1 MGDPSANKQVF
12 NSVADSYDD
21 LALKP
26 AEHRALELLGR
37 RLHEMDMLDL
47 GVGAGRTGYT
57 FAPLVR
63 RYVGLDYSPRMLERA
78 RSLLGERDGVELVL
92 GEASDLSPVEG
103 EFDFVL
109 FSFNGIDAVGHE
121 QRLRILAE
129 VRRVLRP
136 GGHFLFS
143 THSTGALP
151 LQTTQERSPR
161 FRGSALYELY
171 ARLTDIPFGRRV
183 RRINRSLDL
192 ELARERGW
200 IIVPGRGHDFQIDDY
215 YVDPEYQVGQL
226 REAGFEVEA
235 IYDVAGRDVELP
247 HRGRDPWLDYLCRP
261 SG

>member
-1 MGDPSANKQVF
+1 VSGPDSNKRVF
-12 NSVADSYDD
+12 DSVANTYTD

-26 AEHRALELLGR
+26 AERRALALLGH

-78 RSLLGERDGVELVL
+78 RDLLGKDEQVELVL
-92 GEASDLSPVEG
+92 GDASDLSVAEG

-121 QRLRILAE
+121 GRLKILGE
-129 VRRVLRP
+129 VRGALRP
-136 GGHFLFS
+136 DGYFLFS
-143 THSTGALP
+143 SHSTGALP
-151 LQTTQERSPR
+151 LDTKQERSPR
-161 FRGSALYELY
+161 FRGSRLYELY
-171 ARLTDIPFGRRV
+171 ARLTDISYGRRI

-192 ELARERGW
+192 KVASERGW

-215 YVDPEYQVGQL
+215 YIDPKHQVEQL
-226 REAGFEVEA
+226 REVGFDVEA
-235 IYDVAGRDVELP
+235 IYDLAGRDVALP
-247 HRGRDPWLDYLCRP
+247 FRGRDPWLDYLCRVR
-261 SG
+261 G

>member
-1 MGDPSANKQVF
+1 MDGSGANRRVF
-12 NSVADSYDD
+12 DSVADSYDD

-26 AEHRALELLGR
+26 AERRVLELLGP
-37 RLHEMDMLDL
+37 RLREMDMLDL

-78 RSLLGERDGVELVL
+78 RGLLGEGVELVQGDAGNL
-92 GEASDLSPVEG
+92 AAVDG

-121 QRLRILAE
+121 ERLRILAE

-136 GGHFLFS
+136 GGCFLFS

-151 LQTTQERSPR
+151 LATRQERSPR
-161 FRGSALYELY
+161 LRRSRLYRLY
-171 ARLTDIPFGRRV
+171 ARLTDIPFGWRV
-183 RRINRSLDL
+183 RKVNRGLDL
-192 ELARERGW
+192 DLARERGW
-200 IIVPGRGHDFQIDDY
+200 IVVAGRGHDFQIDDY
-215 YVDPEYQVGQL
+215 YVDPAYQVRQL
-226 REAGFEVEA
+226 GEAGFEVEA
-235 IYDVAGRDVELP
+235 IYDVGGRDVELP

-261 SG
+261 AG